1 MPSVITLK
9 STDGLPVGNVPAGNF
24 FLARVSV
31 CITVGVSVGG
41 WFFLFATD
49 LATEMGFT
57 DDCFT
62 DGRVPSVLFSP
73 TDFIAVTDGINPS
86 VKLDNVVVFHELQVL
101 EIRSGLRSLPRFSWF
116 FFRWCFLIF
125 YPSSFLDF
133 ILLFFI
139 CFLLGY
145 SMIFFNFTHTIF

>member
-1 MPSVITLK
+1 MMPSVITLK

-31 CITVGVSVGG
+31 CITVGVFVGG

-62 DGRVPSVLFSP
+62 DGRVPSVS
-73 TDFIAVTDGINPS
+73 PS
-86 VKLDNVVVFHELQVL
+86 VKLDNVVVK
-101 EIRSGLRSLPRFSWF
+101 GLVIASRTF
-116 FFRWCFLIF
+116 
-125 YPSSFLDF
+125 PS
-133 ILLFFI
+133 
-139 CFLLGY
+139 CV
-145 SMIFFNFTHTIF
+145 

>member
-1 MPSVITLK
+1 MPSEITLN

-62 DGRVPSVLFSP
+62 DGRVPSIFFSP

-86 VKLDNVVVFHELQVL
+86 VKLDNVVVNEGQI
-101 EIRSGLRSLPRFSWF
+101 ER
-116 FFRWCFLIF
+116 
-125 YPSSFLDF
+125 
-133 ILLFFI
+133 
-139 CFLLGY
+139 
-145 SMIFFNFTHTIF
+145 NTI